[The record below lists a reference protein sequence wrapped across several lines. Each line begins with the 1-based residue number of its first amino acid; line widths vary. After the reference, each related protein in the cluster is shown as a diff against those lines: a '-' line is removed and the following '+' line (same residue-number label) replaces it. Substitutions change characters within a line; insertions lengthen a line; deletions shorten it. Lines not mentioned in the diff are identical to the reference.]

1 MLYMMYMYNVCNCN
15 MYAQICVNA
24 WLCMPLLANHFEH
37 FLSPSAPK
45 PFRARRARRHLA
57 GNWAWAQAT
66 NFSSFASEVA
76 WEFQVEVLAKYGAS
90 KSRVLW
96 LVLSLQVVKCFRK
109 LGNCQVSIHQNT
121 ITNVSTIL
129 FEGFLSLLLVGHH
142 GPQKKYPGAF
152 DSGPLSIY
160 IYTVCVYIYIYTL
173 YIYIYMCICIYM
185 YIFHVYPMIPI
196 TCWYPTYSWW
206 VKAHIYW

>member
-1 MLYMMYMYNVCNCN
+1 MHDCVCLYLQIISNISSAHLLRSLF
-15 MYAQICVNA
+15 AQG
-24 WLCMPLLANHFEH
+24 
-37 FLSPSAPK
+37 AP
-45 PFRARRARRHLA
+45 ARRARRHLA

-129 FEGFLSLLLVGHH
+129 FERFLSLLLVGHH

-160 IYTVCVYIYIYTL
+160 IYTVCVYIYTL
-173 YIYIYMCICIYM
+173 YIYMCVYVYIYICIYSM
-185 YIFHVYPMIPI
+185 YIP
-196 TCWYPTYSWW
+196 
-206 VKAHIYW
+206 